1 MLQPQKQRRN
11 RKMQPLKK
19 IRILQMVMRQ
29 IQIIQQCRTAI
40 KVLHQIILECLHL
53 KTQVQRNLVLLEV
66 RVVTVD
72 LEAAAQ
78 MQDLEI
84 MYMDRI
90 PREK

>member
-1 MLQPQKQRRN
+1 MKNPAVNQN
-11 RKMQPLKK
+11 RT
-19 IRILQMVMRQ
+19 I
-29 IQIIQQCRTAI
+29 
-40 KVLHQIILECLHL
+40 
-53 KTQVQRNLVLLEV
+53 QVQRNLVLLEV